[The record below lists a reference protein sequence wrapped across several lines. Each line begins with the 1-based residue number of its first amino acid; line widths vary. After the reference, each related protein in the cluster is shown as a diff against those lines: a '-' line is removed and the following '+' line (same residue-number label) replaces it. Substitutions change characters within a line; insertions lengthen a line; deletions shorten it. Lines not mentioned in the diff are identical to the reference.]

1 MHLAIAIIAVLVVC
15 GIFGGLIFN
24 WAGIFIGVPIALI
37 IIGVVVTKEFLDRQA
52 KIMQMKRFRRDARAQ
67 KIDFSET
74 DRRTMV

>member
-1 MHLAIAIIAVLVVC
+1 MHLAIAIIAVLVVA

-24 WAGIFIGVPIALI
+24 WAGIFIGIPFALI
-37 IIGVVVTKEFLDRQA
+37 IIGVEVTKEFLDRQSR
-52 KIMQMKRFRRDARAQ
+52 IMQMKRFRRDARAQ

>member
-15 GIFGGLIFN
+15 GIFGGLIIN
-24 WAGIFIGVPIALI
+24 WAGIFLGVPIALI